1 MAEDEVIEEGVFGG
15 KEIDLSDDG
24 IEIGDEVLLDIDID
38 EDDDSADFGLSA
50 NSLDD

>member
-1 MAEDEVIEEGVFGG
+1 MAEDEVIEEEAFGS

-24 IEIGDEVLLDIDID
+24 IELRDDVILDLDID